1 MQSRRGGL
9 PARRGIHADRRVWNG
24 DVSSGGEQRLKCSN
38 TGLGY
43 LDYKLPPRSIF
54 FLFLNFLFFWQGEG
68 IDFCLHFS
76 WGQGYRTLPLRSF
89 PWFSLLFARAVLPY
103 PSHSAIPWWLAS
115 HVSSWQHYECFRIR
129 TRSLF
134 IFELHAYTEYIAG
147 PLCINNS

>member
-54 FLFLNFLFFWQGEG
+54 FLVVFEFFIFLAGEG

-76 WGQGYRTLPLRSF
+76 RGQGYRTLPLRS
-89 PWFSLLFARAVLPY
+89 LP
-103 PSHSAIPWWLAS
+103 
-115 HVSSWQHYECFRIR
+115 
-129 TRSLF
+129 
-134 IFELHAYTEYIAG
+134 
-147 PLCINNS
+147 